1 MANLNTLFKKL
12 QQGVKKNQLVLNQ
25 TSVPINNLNAFFSQT
40 IWQKKLVL
48 SSVSLSKLK
57 SSIVLK
63 GATSF
68 LNISDFA
75 VIVKLWN
82 VGNKLQVQVTG
93 VPGDDW
99 SLKQSFP
106 DLPKVRNFDSQS
118 TGIAP
123 SFLHDLQFEGSQLLL
138 TTFAG
143 GRKNQRG
150 LNLTALVHLAGPLH
164 QVEQLLGAG
173 SVALSGVLT
182 SDVPELDRISLTVAE
197 IGKNISFGPA
207 KITDVQLKLESP
219 FAFSFDN
226 PPAVTISGT
235 TKIGK
240 SVVTLSSEVCVG
252 GGDFIVAS
260 GEFENVTLSGLKDL
274 AQWVGGND
282 LITNLPSTMKKLGK
296 LKLKAFAVNM
306 TPSKLAIN
314 YIVVVLESTESWDL
328 FPNKFFIENLHLSW
342 MVTAPFNK
350 RQRQISCTITGT
362 TEVCGTTVG
371 IHGEAPD
378 YKFFAQLAEGETIPL
393 SKVANE
399 YLPANVQV
407 PKLTC
412 DQLELSAEKGSY
424 GIQAAFATG
433 WSLPVGASGVA
444 LESVFLDLEHTKSG
458 NTGTVYADTSIGGVD
473 FPVQYTLPGDFS
485 IEGTLGK
492 VSLAQIINSFCGK
505 LNIIPPS
512 FPKWSLD
519 NAHIKLLKSGN
530 SYSASL
536 SADIGSYGTLQLI
549 IQKTKGW
556 GFAAGLKLQPDWKL
570 SSISRLLKPIDVF
583 TFEDSSIYLSSI
595 ASPADFPLA
604 QKGVLFH
611 ATCLPHTGPTSKL
624 AKLLQLPKLTATL
637 EFPTNLQSS
646 KIDIACDGKIS
657 LGKAVTFDNL
667 AFSVQAVPFST
678 SFYAEAAITV
688 GKDVLDFIAD
698 VEIDEGDIQLDF
710 SLGKPW
716 KNPFGLSGVIL
727 QDTELSFGLGVP
739 SHIGLGG
746 KVVISKS
753 VTVSVACDLTGGV
766 EPDLLYGSYKGDVTF
781 QDIASAFTQTKM
793 PKAFASI
800 AISDFTLGLVANPE
814 GVHLGQQ
821 FYPFGF
827 TFDGG
832 LLFFGAKAQVVTS
845 VSAKSI
851 SAKGSISPIHVLDGA
866 LSITGTKPGED
877 AQFSFSASAKA
888 LPQAV
893 IDGEIALFGAK
904 IATDVQ
910 VTSSGYSFSFE
921 EKLFNIFDGKIS
933 AKAPLGSIMDTD
945 FQLSVSLKQ
954 DFFSYV
960 NVHVVQA
967 IKKENEKAQSGLS
980 DAKASVAKSQD
991 KVNSISQQI
1000 TSLKQD
1006 INKQNKAAQAK
1017 INSANNSVKSAEKKV
1032 DGLKSQINSKTEKA
1046 KKLAKKKYCHR
1057 IKAYWKPTP
1066 SWSHPFRGHW
1076 VHKTVCVP
1084 DPTAIAKSG
1093 ELYTEVGGLKT
1104 ALGVASGGLI
1114 AAQKILSAAVE
1125 AAKIYPVDKDP
1136 RVLALIAEMQTAQLA
1151 LSAAQEALTLAKSSV
1166 GGIMKA
1172 ASYIANGK
1180 LIDVQKASFSGK
1192 LSAVHGGD
1200 VALSTNLIFMGK
1212 KENYTI
1218 DFSFKSPLAFITPLV
1233 SKLLKLL

>member
-1 MANLNTLFKKL
+1 MANLNTLLKKL
-12 QQGVKKNQLVLNQ
+12 QNAIKKDRLVLSQ
-25 TSVPINNLNAFFSQT
+25 TTVPIKNLNSFFTAT
-40 IWQKKLVL
+40 IWQKNLVL
-48 SSVSLSKLK
+48 SPVSISSLK
-57 SSIVLK
+57 SSIIIK
-63 GATSF
+63 GTTSF
-68 LNISDFA
+68 LNISGIP
-75 VIVKLWN
+75 VTIKLWN
-82 VGNKLQVQVTG
+82 VNNKLQLQMTSA
-93 VPGDDW
+93 PGSDW
-99 SLKQSFP
+99 SLEQSFP
-106 DLPKVRNFDSQS
+106 DLPKVRNFDPQS
-118 TGIAP
+118 TGVAP
-123 SFLHDLQFEGSQLLL
+123 SFLHELDFKDAKLLL
-138 TTFAG
+138 TTVAG

-150 LNLTALVHLAGPLH
+150 LNLTTQVHLAGPLH
-164 QVEQLLGAG
+164 QVELLLGAG
-173 SVALSGVLT
+173 SVNLSGALT
-182 SDVPELDRISLTVAE
+182 SDLPQFNRISLAVTN
-197 IGKNISFGPA
+197 IGKDISFGPA
-207 KITDVQLKLESP
+207 NISDIALTLESP
-219 FAFSFDN
+219 FAFSFEN
-226 PPAVTISGT
+226 PPAITISGT

-240 SVVTLSSEVCVG
+240 SVVTLSSEICVG
-252 GGDFIVAS
+252 GGDFLVIG
-260 GEFENVTLSGLKDL
+260 GEFENVTLFGLKDL
-274 AQWVGGND
+274 AQWIGGND
-282 LITNLPSTMKKLGK
+282 LIGNLPTTMKKLGK
-296 LKLKAFAVNM
+296 LKLKGFAVNM
-306 TPSKLAIN
+306 VPSKLTIN

-328 FPNKFFIENLHLSW
+328 LPEFSIENFNLHW
-342 MVTAPFNK
+342 MITAPFTK

-362 TEVCGTTVG
+362 TEICGTTVG
-371 IHGEAPD
+371 IRGETPD
-378 YKFFAQLAEGETIPL
+378 YQFFAQLAEGQTIPL
-393 SKVANE
+393 SKIANE
-399 YLPANVQV
+399 YLPADVQL

-412 DQLELSAEKGSY
+412 DQLELSAERGSY

-433 WSLPVGASGVA
+433 WNIPIGASGLG
-444 LESVFLDLEHTKSG
+444 LENVFLNLEHSKSG

-753 VTVSVACDLTGGV
+753 VTVSVVCDLTGGV